1 MLRVESIAG
10 QVREWGLFQ
19 LQPRTPRTI
28 YSRTNKEY
36 KENKGMKK
44 RNRNKKIMM
53 MAKYKN
59 KTKNES

>member
-1 MLRVESIAG
+1 MAMLRYPKITVVTPSYNQGQFIQGQTRSI
-10 QVREWGLFQ
+10 
-19 LQPRTPRTI
+19 
-28 YSRTNKEY
+28 

-53 MAKYKN
+53 MGKYKN